1 VNGAENARQQSCIG
15 RMLLKFHQ
23 LLIQAREVFITL
35 DQKFL
40 NHILILHALSLHKL
54 EKVLPLFV

>member
-1 VNGAENARQQSCIG
+1 
-15 RMLLKFHQ
+15 MLLKFHQ

>member
-1 VNGAENARQQSCIG
+1 
-15 RMLLKFHQ
+15 MLLKFHQ

-54 EKVLPLFV
+54 EKVLSLFV